1 MRLSLKIQSLIQR
14 LSNALIWLNSFI
26 PEKLPQGM
34 TEFNRWVDEIS
45 YLSGLPQ
52 NDKLRKVI
60 SQLIISLPPQM
71 AYVKK
76 RFVVNTI
83 QKAAANQVA
92 FEVVELANERI
103 DQQEKCLDQLMEEQQ
118 QLDEQTKEQ
127 PEETNRALGS

>member
-1 MRLSLKIQSLIQR
+1 MKLLQMLRRVRRR
-14 LSNALIWLNSFI
+14 LSNLLIWLNSFI

-34 TEFNRWVDEIS
+34 SEFNRWVDEIS
-45 YLSGLPQ
+45 YLSGLPL

-76 RFVVNTI
+76 RHIVQTI

-92 FEVVELANERI
+92 FETLSLIDER
-103 DQQEKCLDQLMEEQQ
+103 QQEKS
-118 QLDEQTKEQ
+118 KETDCGVGQ
-127 PEETNRALGS
+127 KVEG

>member
-1 MRLSLKIQSLIQR
+1 MTLSVMVQKLIQSL
-14 LSNALIWLNSFI
+14 SNLLIWLNSFV

-45 YLSGLPQ
+45 YLSGLPL

-76 RFVVNTI
+76 RYIVTTI

-92 FEVVELANERI
+92 FETLSLIN
-103 DQQEKCLDQLMEEQQ
+103 EQQ
-118 QLDEQTKEQ
+118 Q
-127 PEETNRALGS
+127 ETTIEKADSGVGQKT

>member
-1 MRLSLKIQSLIQR
+1 V
-14 LSNALIWLNSFI
+14 IWLNSFI

-34 TEFNRWVDEIS
+34 SEFNRWVDEIS
-45 YLSGLPQ
+45 YLSGLPL

-76 RFVVNTI
+76 RYIVTTI

-92 FEVVELANERI
+92 FENLKLISEKESVQQCNE
-103 DQQEKCLDQLMEEQQ
+103 QQEKSEKTDS
-118 QLDEQTKEQ
+118 
-127 PEETNRALGS
+127 RVG

>member
-1 MRLSLKIQSLIQR
+1 MRLLQMAQR
-14 LSNALIWLNSFI
+14 LTQNLSNLLIWLNSFV

-45 YLSGLPQ
+45 YLSGLPL

-60 SQLIISLPPQM
+60 SQLIISLPPQV

-76 RFVVNTI
+76 RYIVTTI

-92 FEVVELANERI
+92 FETLSLIN
-103 DQQEKCLDQLMEEQQ
+103 EQQ
-118 QLDEQTKEQ
+118 QETKS
-127 PEETNRALGS
+127 EEVDSGVGQKT

>member
-1 MRLSLKIQSLIQR
+1 MTLSQMVQSLIQH
-14 LSNALIWLNSFI
+14 LSNWLIWLNSFI

-45 YLSGLPQ
+45 YLSGLPL

-76 RFVVNTI
+76 RHIVQTI

-92 FEVVELANERI
+92 FETLSLINEQ
-103 DQQEKCLDQLMEEQQ
+103 QQEKSTEVDSRVGQ
-118 QLDEQTKEQ
+118 
-127 PEETNRALGS
+127 ET

>member
-1 MRLSLKIQSLIQR
+1 MKLLQTLKRTLQH
-14 LSNALIWLNSFI
+14 LSNLLIWLNSFI

-45 YLSGLPQ
+45 YLSGLPL

-76 RFVVNTI
+76 RYIVTTI

-92 FEVVELANERI
+92 FETLSLINER
-103 DQQEKCLDQLMEEQQ
+103 QQEKSEQVDSGVGQ
-118 QLDEQTKEQ
+118 EVK
-127 PEETNRALGS
+127 G

>member
-1 MRLSLKIQSLIQR
+1 MKLLQLLRRILR
-14 LSNALIWLNSFI
+14 HLSNLSIWLNSFI

-45 YLSGLPQ
+45 YLSGLPL

-76 RFVVNTI
+76 RHVVTTI

-92 FEVVELANERI
+92 FETLSLIDER
-103 DQQEKCLDQLMEEQQ
+103 QQEKSKQVDSGVGQEV
-118 QLDEQTKEQ
+118 K
-127 PEETNRALGS
+127 G

>member
-1 MRLSLKIQSLIQR
+1 
-14 LSNALIWLNSFI
+14 LIWLNSFI

-45 YLSGLPQ
+45 HLSGLPL

-60 SQLIISLPPQM
+60 SQLIISLPPQV

-76 RFVVNTI
+76 RYIVTTI

-92 FEVVELANERI
+92 FEMLRTI
-103 DQQEKCLDQLMEEQQ
+103 
-118 QLDEQTKEQ
+118 
-127 PEETNRALGS
+127 PEENDWCNEHDTLDDCDAKQQKTTQEINSGVGQKA

>member
-1 MRLSLKIQSLIQR
+1 MRLSLWVNEQMKR
-14 LSNALIWLNSFI
+14 LSNLVIWLNSFI

-34 TEFNRWVDEIS
+34 TQFNRWVDEIS
-45 YLSGLPQ
+45 YLSGLPN

-76 RFVVNTI
+76 RYIVTTI

-92 FEVVELANERI
+92 FETLSLLDEQ
-103 DQQEKCLDQLMEEQQ
+103 QQEKS
-118 QLDEQTKEQ
+118 KEADSRVGQ
-127 PEETNRALGS
+127 EVKG

>member
-1 MRLSLKIQSLIQR
+1 MRLLQMVRRIRRR
-14 LSNALIWLNSFI
+14 LSNWLIWLNSFI

-45 YLSGLPQ
+45 YLSGLPL

-76 RFVVNTI
+76 RYVVTTI

-92 FEVVELANERI
+92 FETLSLINEK
-103 DQQEKCLDQLMEEQQ
+103 Q
-118 QLDEQTKEQ
+118 Q
-127 PEETNRALGS
+127 PEQSKEIDSGVGQEVEG